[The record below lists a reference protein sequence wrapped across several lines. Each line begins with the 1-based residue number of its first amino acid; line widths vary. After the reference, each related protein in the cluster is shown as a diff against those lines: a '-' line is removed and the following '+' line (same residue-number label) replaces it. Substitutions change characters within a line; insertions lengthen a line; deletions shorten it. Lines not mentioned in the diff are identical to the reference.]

1 MMMPYLDAWFDCGLF
16 QAQTAIWRTAW
27 HTDCKEYV
35 VLEFRILRKW
45 AFRVRLYDTGMRMM
59 ERKNLKMKDAT
70 DGKLSWWS
78 WLR

>member
-1 MMMPYLDAWFDCGLF
+1 MNLPYLDAWFDCGLF

-27 HTDCKEYV
+27 NTDCKEYV
-35 VLEFRILRKW
+35 VLEFRVLRKW
-45 AFRVRLYDTGMRMM
+45 GFRIRLYDTGMRMM

-70 DGKLSWWS
+70 EGKLALWN